1 MWMGFCTTPF
11 PYFVLHCCGCL
22 LESQPCVNM
31 ALEHGGIFLNL
42 EFYVLFFCLHHYR
55 EREVFVYLKK
65 KKSLCTISTMQYCTC
80 SFNRNYCK
88 FPTTVSWRAV
98 TVTAIRPFCYDHS
111 AFMNYHTISRCEP
124 SLRLMAVK
132 HFSQGSSSW
141 KWHSVQ

>member
-1 MWMGFCTTPF
+1 MGFCTTSF

-31 ALEHGGIFLNL
+31 ALEHGGIFLKL
-42 EFYVLFFCLHHYR
+42 EFFVFFVYTPTGRKRSVC
-55 EREVFVYLKK
+55 VYLKK
-65 KKSLCTISTMQYCTC
+65 IKNKSLCTISTMQYCTC
-80 SFNRNYCK
+80 SFHRNYCK

-98 TVTAIRPFCYDHS
+98 TVTAIRHFCYDHS
-111 AFMNYHTISRCEP
+111 AFMNHHTISRSEP

-141 KWHSVQ
+141 KWHSAQ